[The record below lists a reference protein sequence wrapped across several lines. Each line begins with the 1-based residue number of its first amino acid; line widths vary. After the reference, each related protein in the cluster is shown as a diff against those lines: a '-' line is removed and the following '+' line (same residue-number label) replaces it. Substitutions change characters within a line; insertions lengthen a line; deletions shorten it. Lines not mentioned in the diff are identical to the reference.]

1 MESRIERTAIKECCP
16 QFKLF
21 EKYCWEAKNLY
32 NYANYILRQ
41 NYILHKNFELHD
53 FYRLRNYLRHLEDEQ
68 NPWGRQ
74 GGSHITAGVVQDLV
88 NAWKSYFA
96 SLKSFKNFPE
106 KWKACPKPPK
116 YLKKD
121 AKYHLNL
128 DTSSF
133 KVENGKV
140 WFPRK
145 TFAGFNLPYRKTN
158 QVQQVRVIPRYK
170 HFVIEVVY
178 KVELPE
184 LQEDTERYLSID
196 LGVSNFAAITSNV
209 PGFRSIVLNGKG
221 LKSINQWYNKE
232 VARYRS
238 IAEQMNGVK
247 STNRINAI
255 TNKRTSRINDILHKM
270 SRYVINLA
278 KEWNCSRI
286 VVGYNPGWKQDVNLG
301 RVNNQNF
308 VQLPYL
314 RFLQQLMYKAED
326 VGLQVIPTEED
337 YTSKTSFLDGEFPDK
352 KDIYLGT
359 RKTRG
364 MFISQQGIKINAD
377 VNASY
382 QILKKVFPNAYTAEG
397 IEGVSLHPIRVDV
410 C

>member
-1 MESRIERTAIKECCP
+1 MENRVEKTVIREDCP
-16 QFKLF
+16 QFELLDEF
-21 EKYCWEAKNLY
+21 CHQAKNLY

-41 NYILHKNFELHD
+41 KYKEQDYSLQNF
-53 FYRLRNYLRHLEDEQ
+53 YKLRNYLRHLEDEQ

-74 GGSHITAGVVQDLV
+74 ANPHIAAGVVQDLV

-106 KWKACPKPPK
+106 KWKACPKPPR

-121 AKYHLNL
+121 GLHPIIL
-128 DTSSF
+128 DHC
-133 KVENGKV
+133 KIKDGMVV
-140 WFPRK
+140 FPRVFK
-145 TFAGFNLPYRKTN
+145 GFTVPFIKMEFAEQTKM
-158 QVQQVRVIPRYK
+158 VRVIPRYK

-238 IAEQMNGVK
+238 IAKQMNGVK
-247 STNRINAI
+247 STNRIKAI

-286 VVGYNPGWKQDVNLG
+286 VVGYNPGWKQDANLG

-326 VGLQVIPTEED
+326 IGLQVIPTEED

-382 QILKKVFPNAYTAEG
+382 QILKKVFPNAYIAEG